1 MNRADNYA
9 DYLHLDVLLNAQTE
23 LSNPPHHDEMLFII
37 QHQTSELWMKLIIHE
52 MRAAMGFI
60 QNDDLESSF
69 KILAR
74 IKHIQTQLLN
84 QWSVLATLTPS
95 EYAQFRHV
103 LGSASGFQSPQYRMI
118 EFLMGNKSERMLQMH
133 EKKPTEHAELVATLN
148 APSIYDEFLRYLGR
162 KGLPIPASH
171 TERDW
176 TKPYEMSEEVTQAI
190 CTIYESPAG
199 YWDEYEMCE
208 KLIDVEEAFTL
219 WRFRHMKTVE
229 RIIGY
234 KTGTGGT
241 AGVSYLKRIIEQQFF
256 PELWHVRTL
265 IKDVTFE

>member
-1 MNRADNYA
+1 MKRADDYA
-9 DYLHLDVLLNAQTE
+9 DYLRLDVLLSAQRE
-23 LSNPPHHDEMLFII
+23 LSDPPHHDEMLFII
-37 QHQTSELWMKLIIHE
+37 QHQTSELWMKLVIHE
-52 MRAAMGFI
+52 MRAAIGFI

-133 EKKPTEHAELVATLN
+133 AKKPAEFAELEVTLN

-176 TKPYEMSEEVTQAI
+176 SKPYEQSEEVTEAI
-190 CTIYESPAG
+190 RQIYENPND